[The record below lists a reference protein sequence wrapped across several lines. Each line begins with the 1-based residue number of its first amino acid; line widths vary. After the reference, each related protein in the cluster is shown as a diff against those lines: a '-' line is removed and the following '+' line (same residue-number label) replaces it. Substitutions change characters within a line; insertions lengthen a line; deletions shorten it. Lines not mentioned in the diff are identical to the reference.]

1 MVRLIAIKN
10 ELYGYQGYLESED
23 NKLTKIEY
31 LLYFFAQYKTNQP
44 MKPSTITAETYL
56 SLSKHNIDTGE
67 ILNGIPSQTYNEYEE
82 ILTQVNNVHFGSV
95 PFTKDENQR
104 ADCVNNMIK

>member
-1 MVRLIAIKN
+1 
-10 ELYGYQGYLESED
+10 
-23 NKLTKIEY
+23 
-31 LLYFFAQYKTNQP
+31 

-56 SLSKHNIDTGE
+56 SLSKHNIDSGE
-67 ILNGIPSQTYNEYEE
+67 ILNGIPSQTYSEYEE

-104 ADCVNNMIK
+104 ADFVNNIIK